1 MFLLSL
7 LSIATQVMLPIAL
20 VAAAGF
26 ALARVLRLDARP
38 LSQST
43 LYFFS
48 PVLVFVSAY
57 EAKLSAEYASIAL
70 FALIIIAATGAITW
84 ATVKVG
90 RFDRVT
96 GAGFSLGT
104 MLVNSGN
111 YGLPLILFAYG
122 QAGLAYATFYFSVTM
137 LLLQTIA
144 VFIAARG
151 RAHTGEALI
160 SVLKM
165 PILYAVIAGG
175 ACNQLGVAIP
185 APLWKAMSVA
195 SGAAIPVM
203 LVVLG
208 IELSRVTIGKNLRL
222 IGLATF
228 IRLIVTPV
236 IAFPLAVLLNLNGVP
251 RAVCIVQ
258 ASMPTAVFASIVAVE
273 FDVKPGLVTGI
284 ISVSTFLSIVTLT
297 VLLQILR

>member
-7 LSIATQVMLPIAL
+7 ASIATHVMLPVAL

-26 ALARVLRLDARP
+26 ALARAFKIDARP

-57 EAKLSAEYASIAL
+57 EAKLSGEHASIAL
-70 FALIIIAATGAITW
+70 FALIITAAIGAITW
-84 ATVKVG
+84 ATVKVA
-90 RFDRVT
+90 RFDRIT

-122 QAGLAYATFYFSVTM
+122 QSGLAYATFYFSVTM
-137 LLLQTIA
+137 LLLQPAA
-144 VFIAARG
+144 VFIAASG
-151 RAHTGEALI
+151 RAHTKEALL
-160 SVLKM
+160 SVLRM
-165 PILYAVIAGG
+165 PILYAVIGG
-175 ACNQLGVAIP
+175 GLCNQLGIAIP
-185 APLWKAMSVA
+185 GPLWKAMSVA

-208 IELSRVTIGKNLRL
+208 IELSRVTIGKNLRI
-222 IGLATF
+222 IGMATF
-228 IRLIVTPV
+228 IRLILTPV
-236 IAFPLAVLLNLNGVP
+236 VAFPLAILLDINGVP
-251 RAVCIVQ
+251 RAVCIIE